1 MLETEYLNY
10 LSLNQ
15 REPSGINWHKISCI
29 IKYWPPQWA
38 KGGSLSHTAGFPP
51 IPLMFMAYSKNNPF
65 LLYSCSI
72 SAYISRF
79 LSAQLTLIS
88 TAMALEWRNKWRN
101 ASNWRLLGGGS
112 SVAASKSSWS
122 GGLGCL
128 DTENYGEA
136 TVSSAGLMCHDIE
149 SIFSQQDKTSFIGVW
164 NDPVSL
170 ILFWNRVHSVCRA
183 SPTSSMTGDAAM
195 RIRWKRSSD
204 SRHLLRVTHGAAVL

>member
-1 MLETEYLNY
+1 
-10 LSLNQ
+10 
-15 REPSGINWHKISCI
+15 
-29 IKYWPPQWA
+29 
-38 KGGSLSHTAGFPP
+38 
-51 IPLMFMAYSKNNPF
+51 MAYSKNNLF

-112 SVAASKSSWS
+112 SVAASKSSCS

-136 TVSSAGLMCHDIE
+136 TNSVFCWAHVPWYWVNLQPTGQN
-149 SIFSQQDKTSFIGVW
+149 FFYWGVKY
-164 NDPVSL
+164 PVSL

-183 SPTSSMTGDAAM
+183 SATSSMTGDAAM